1 MYYSSGYK
9 HLDRMFEIKRQLSKI
24 PFYRF
29 LARKKLKDEYLALEI
44 YGFNLGM
51 QTAFKELEEIGMV
64 RRINK

>member
-1 MYYSSGYK
+1 
-9 HLDRMFEIKRQLSKI
+9 MFEIKRQLSKI